1 MVNKKLEDVQLN
13 QMIEKNLEHGEKKEY
28 ME

>member
-13 QMIEKNLEHGEKKEY
+13 QMIEKKLEHGEKKEY